1 MQLCGHHDRQT
12 DGRTPLR
19 FSKERFLQDHE
30 VEEQLAQMAS
40 DEREDRER
48 ELLDAQRKA
57 LADQKREELAKKVGD
72 SPFRFEIFLIG

>member
-1 MQLCGHHDRQT
+1 
-12 DGRTPLR
+12 
-19 FSKERFLQDHE
+19 
-30 VEEQLAQMAS
+30 MAS

-72 SPFRFEIFLIG
+72 GPFRFEIFLIG